1 MDSHIPSDSVEI
13 NLILNS
19 RQISDLA
26 KNLLKSMLSFDANSR
41 PSAKKVLEDP
51 WIVKGHTLPQQNLVA
66 LQSPVD
72 QTKAI
77 GTAINVVNQARGSG
91 NGGLQLAGLKESGT
105 GGHCNSLYLGSAT
118 ILLTVKI

>member
-1 MDSHIPSDSVEI
+1 M
-13 NLILNS
+13 NS

-91 NGGLQLAGLKESGT
+91 NGGLQLAGLKESGIFDFL
-105 GGHCNSLYLGSAT
+105 HLGSGRT
-118 ILLTVKI
+118 L

>member
-1 MDSHIPSDSVEI
+1 
-13 NLILNS
+13 
-19 RQISDLA
+19 
-26 KNLLKSMLSFDANSR
+26 MLSFDANSR

-91 NGGLQLAGLKESGT
+91 NGGLQLAGLKESGIF
-105 GGHCNSLYLGSAT
+105 NLRNIRFMFYFPF
-118 ILLTVKI
+118 